1 MHTRRLL
8 TLVALLTVAA
18 QASAQSSDPAKP
30 PATPATPAAPAAGAP
45 AAEVNPVGSYL
56 VNLTAQGNPMALTAK
71 IEKKSDGT
79 FAGVVMSDVFPPMP
93 ITSVKVAGAKIT
105 VTITAPDGSEAT
117 INMEVKGDDITG
129 DWSMPNDGSRIVGKK
144 LP

>member
-1 MHTRRLL
+1 MHTSRLL

-18 QASAQSSDPAKP
+18 QASAQGSDPAKP
-30 PATPATPAAPAAGAP
+30 ATPVPPAAGAP
-45 AAEVNPVGSYL
+45 AAEVNPVGSYV
-56 VNLTAQGNPMALTAK
+56 VNLTAQGNPIALTAK

-105 VTITAPDGSEAT
+105 MTITAPDGSEAT
-117 INMEVKGDDITG
+117 ITMELKGDDITG

>member
-1 MHTRRLL
+1 MHTSRLL

-30 PATPATPAAPAAGAP
+30 TAPPVPPAAGAP
-45 AAEVNPVGSYL
+45 AAEVNPVGSYV
-56 VNLTAQGNPMALTAK
+56 VNLTAQGNPIALTAK

-105 VTITAPDGSEAT
+105 MTITAPDGSEAT
-117 INMEVKGDDITG
+117 ITMELKGDDITG

>member
-1 MHTRRLL
+1 MHTRRLF
-8 TLVALLTVAA
+8 TLLALLTVAA
-18 QASAQSSDPAKP
+18 QASAQGADPAKP
-30 PATPATPAAPAAGAP
+30 ATPPAAPAAPAAP
-45 AAEVNPVGSYL
+45 AELNPVGSYV

-129 DWSMPNDGSRIVGKK
+129 DWSMPNDGSRIAGKK

>member
-1 MHTRRLL
+1 MHTSRLL

-18 QASAQSSDPAKP
+18 QASAQGSDPAK

-45 AAEVNPVGSYL
+45 AAEVNPVGSYV
-56 VNLTAQGNPMALTAK
+56 VNLTAQGNPIALTAK

-105 VTITAPDGSEAT
+105 MTITAPDGSEAT
-117 INMEVKGDDITG
+117 ITMELKGDDITG

>member
-1 MHTRRLL
+1 MHTSRLL

-18 QASAQSSDPAKP
+18 QASAQGSDPAKP
-30 PATPATPAAPAAGAP
+30 TAPPVPPAAGAP
-45 AAEVNPVGSYL
+45 AAEVNPVGSYV
-56 VNLTAQGNPMALTAK
+56 VNLTAQGNPIALTAK

-105 VTITAPDGSEAT
+105 MTITAPDGSEAT
-117 INMEVKGDDITG
+117 ITMELKGDDITG